1 MVSFFPTPTC
11 LSVLCTQLKLLA
23 MFLYEAHMVWFL
35 NMSGYVTCR
44 VMSHDVSHNVMLTV
58 PLVLS
63 ECGTSELN
71 SWMGVQCTVR
81 EILC

>member
-1 MVSFFPTPTC
+1 
-11 LSVLCTQLKLLA
+11 
-23 MFLYEAHMVWFL
+23 
-35 NMSGYVTCR
+35 
-44 VMSHDVSHNVMLTV
+44 MSHVVSHNVMLTV

-71 SWMGVQCTVR
+71 SWMGVLVLSEYGTSELNSWMGVPCTVR